1 MARQCVAP
9 PGVEEVFTLTNRVL
23 KVRNA
28 DLLPVSATDDG
39 LGIESDGAVS
49 IKAPGLRHHGVPALL
64 SRTAFTCGGSD
75 ECRHSLVDTAMAATA
90 DEDTYMQQP
99 AEQALQ

>member
-1 MARQCVAP
+1 MARHGVAP
-9 PGVEEVFTLTNRVL
+9 PGVEEVFTLTNRAL

-28 DLLPVSATDDG
+28 DLLPVSATGDG
-39 LGIESDGAVS
+39 LAVNGALS
-49 IKAPGLRHHGVPALL
+49 MKAPGLRHHGVHALL
-64 SRTAFTCGGSD
+64 SRTAFSCGGSD
-75 ECRHSLVDTAMAATA
+75 ECRHSLVDTAMAGTA